1 MILKTVKVVPILKK
15 GFKLDCCNYRPIS
28 LLSNVE
34 KILEKLIYKRVY
46 NFLTEN
52 NFIYDLQF
60 AFRQTFSTSHFLIN
74 LTENIREAL
83 DEGYI
88 GCGAFMDLKN
98 VFETVDHEILLSKL
112 DHYGIR
118 SISYNWFKSYLS
130 NRKQFVSI
138 NGYDSGLAEINC
150 GLLQGPVL
158 EPLLFLLYINDLNQ
172 TIKFCKVYHF
182 ADDAWNLTWKSH
194 IDYLSVKLSRT
205 NALLFKIRNLVNSCI
220 LRTIYFAIFGPHL
233 NYCSLLWSQN

>member
-1 MILKTVKVVPILKK
+1 MPILKK

-34 KILEKLIYKRVY
+34 KILEKLMYERVH

-60 AFRQTFSTSHFLIN
+60 GFRKTFSTSHFLIS
-74 LTENIREAL
+74 LTEIIREAL
-83 DEGYI
+83 DEGCI
-88 GCGAFMDLKN
+88 GCGVFMDLQN
-98 VFETVDHEILLSKL
+98 VFETVDHEILLSKI

-118 SISYNWFKSYLS
+118 YISYNWFKSYLS
-130 NRKQFVSI
+130 NGKQFVSI
-138 NGYDSGLAEINC
+138 NGYDSGLAEINR
-150 GLLQGPVL
+150 GLPQGPVL
-158 EPLLFLLYINDLNQ
+158 EPLLFLLYINQ

-182 ADDAWNLTWKSH
+182 ADDTWNLTWKSH

-205 NALLFKIRNLVNSCI
+205 NALLFKIKNLVNSCI

-233 NYCSLLWSQN
+233 N

>member
-1 MILKTVKVVPILKK
+1 MW
-15 GFKLDCCNYRPIS
+15 C
-28 LLSNVE
+28 
-34 KILEKLIYKRVY
+34 IY
-46 NFLTEN
+46 
-52 NFIYDLQF
+52 
-60 AFRQTFSTSHFLIN
+60 
-74 LTENIREAL
+74 
-83 DEGYI
+83 GP
-88 GCGAFMDLKN
+88 KN